1 MVGNLMAHRLKV
13 VAAVLDVLNI
23 LFAERKTQADERLL
37 RAIVNT
43 ALVIR
48 CQFTAWDIHRIMKLV
63 ALFIRTDYPDSPIGQ
78 IKFQLFQTAMLL
90 DSDISNDR
98 HIDRLTALATGM
110 TFSSSL

>member
-1 MVGNLMAHRLKV
+1 MAHRLKV
-13 VAAVLDVLNI
+13 VAAVRGVLDI
-23 LFAERKTQADERLL
+23 LFAGRKTQADERLL

-48 CQFTAWDIHRIMKLV
+48 CQFTAWDIHGIMKLV

-78 IKFQLFQTAMLL
+78 IKLQLFQTAMLL
-90 DSDISNDR
+90 EGHISNDR

-110 TFSSSL
+110 TFPSSL